1 MFSRAKQFWAWVRRG
16 ARYLSQNVDAKAQT
30 DLAVFNYIN
39 GELVRHLGTMKG
51 RNVLD
56 VGCGP
61 RYQLVLLFQAFGSQG
76 VGIDVDLVGP
86 TLVFP
91 TKYVQLWHHDG
102 PQRMLQVLARD
113 VLGRDRAY
121 YRALEKAAGVPLRPE
136 QVDVRCMSVSDMSFP
151 DGTFDTTV
159 STAVFEHVA
168 DVPRAVHELARVLK
182 DDGVIYIVV
191 HLYTSLSGGH
201 HPAWSDIDRY
211 GVPASVPPWDHL
223 RENRFPS
230 PVYLNELRLHE
241 YLDLFGERFEI
252 LDLKYDL
259 EGEQVLTPELAKE
272 LAQFSREELL
282 CRYLHII
289 GRKRGGWQAGKG
301 TARRQKGTLRQ

>member
-1 MFSRAKQFWAWVRRG
+1 VSNRAQQFWGWVQRG
-16 ARYLSQNVDAKAQT
+16 ARYLSQNIDAKAKT

-39 GELVRHLGTMKG
+39 DELGRHLGTMNG
-51 RNVLD
+51 RTVLD

-61 RYQLVLLFQAFGSQG
+61 RYQLALLFQSFGSKG
-76 VGIDVDLVGP
+76 VGIDLDLVGP

-91 TKYVQLWHHDG
+91 TKYGQLWCHDG
-102 PQRMLQVLARD
+102 LQRALQVLVRD

-121 YRALEKAAGVPLRPE
+121 YRALEKAAGVPLRFD
-136 QVDVRCMSVSDMSFP
+136 QVDVRCMSVSDMTFP
-151 DGTFDTTV
+151 DATFNATV
-159 STAVFEHVA
+159 STTVFEHVA

-182 DDGVIYIVV
+182 DDGVIYMVV

-201 HPAWSDIDRY
+201 HPAWSNTERY
-211 GVPASVPPWDHL
+211 GVPTNVPPWDHL

-230 PVYLNELRLHE
+230 PVYLNKLRLQN
-241 YLDLFGERFEI
+241 YLNMFGKRFEI
-252 LDLKYDL
+252 LDLKHEL
-259 EGEQVLTPELAKE
+259 EGEQILTPELEKE

-289 GRKRGGWQAGKG
+289 GRKRSG
-301 TARRQKGTLRQ
+301 